1 MPLTLLRLLAVH
13 IVLSASARR
22 VRDAS
27 LHFVTVSLQRSS
39 PVTAAGPPRIRTVFR
54 FVEPKGAAIFA
65 EMAGLGQQAGIF
77 CFRHLDI
84 YLFIDLQG
92 FSP

>member
-1 MPLTLLRLLAVH
+1 
-13 IVLSASARR
+13 
-22 VRDAS
+22 
-27 LHFVTVSLQRSS
+27 
-39 PVTAAGPPRIRTVFR
+39 VFR

-65 EMAGLGQQAGIF
+65 EMAGLGQEAGVF

-84 YLFIDLQG
+84 YLLIDLQG